1 MKKVVL
7 ILLSIVLVLGITS
20 IAFAVPDDKEE
31 PVKVETEAVQEEIII
46 EEEQEKVVIEDE
58 TSCPHT
64 WGEWYYDLTEHGDGS
79 ITYFR
84 SCECGA
90 YEELSE
96 QDFLDAGGQYENCDK
111 GRHNWCEDG
120 YCEECGYSEK
130 WTNTKSEE
138 DIEEEDIE

>member
-1 MKKVVL
+1 MKKIIVL
-7 ILLSIVLVLGITS
+7 FLSLVLVLGITS
-20 IAFAVPDDKEE
+20 IAFAVTDDKEE
-31 PVKVETEAVQEEIII
+31 PVEVETEAVQEEIII
-46 EEEQEKVVIEDE
+46 EEEPEIVEDE

-64 WGEWYYDLTEHGDGS
+64 WGEWYYDLTEHEDGS

-84 SCECGA
+84 MCECGA

-120 YCEECGYSEK
+120 YCEECGYSE
-130 WTNTKSEE
+130 ER
-138 DIEEEDIE
+138 